1 MLHGMVLY
9 RDLYDLKPPGIYFL
23 DALIFRVAGPDA
35 VNLYVAAALAG
46 ALTAA
51 AVYSIASDLWGRPTA
66 LLSGLLFAFFSPSV
80 FIQGGGLNT
89 EVWMIVP
96 LTWSLYFLCRAV
108 NTGSL
113 RDVAAAGLLI
123 GLASLFKQVAAV
135 ALLAGACG
143 VYWHVR
149 GSAPERHR
157 SSALAAALL
166 GGFLFPWV
174 VTGAYFSHVGALRE
188 FLFWVIEYPFS
199 YMAFS
204 QRVIDWATV
213 GRRLGWNLNGLMM
226 LWLFSVAALAA
237 AVIQRPGRKEK
248 VLWMFYVS
256 SGVGVIA
263 GWNFFPHYFI
273 QMVPALSLLAARGIV
288 ALYEFSLR
296 TKSKVGGAVLLVALV
311 VSGGVFTLNHH
322 AVYTRYS
329 GEDISIKEASPG
341 FFGFPAFALG
351 RSVGL
356 DLMNLTG
363 PRDKVFVWKDH
374 AEISFYALRE
384 TPTRMPIAALP
395 FTPVE
400 GIVVEDLEKGKPEFI
415 VVFNPVA
422 VFNFEPFME
431 ILRKEYVKILNIHGL
446 SFAEQG
452 IYRRKTP

>member
-1 MLHGMVLY
+1 
-9 RDLYDLKPPGIYFL
+9 
-23 DALIFRVAGPDA
+23 
-35 VNLYVAAALAG
+35 
-46 ALTAA
+46 
-51 AVYSIASDLWGRPTA
+51 
-66 LLSGLLFAFFSPSV
+66 V

-96 LTWSLYFLCRAV
+96 LTWSLYFLCRTADRR
-108 NTGSL
+108 TL
-113 RDVAAAGLLI
+113 RDVAVAGLLI

-149 GSAPERHR
+149 GGSAPRTQCTT
-157 SSALAAALL
+157 LTAALL
-166 GGFLFPWV
+166 CGFLFPWV
-174 VTGAYFSHVGALRE
+174 VTGAYFVHVGALRE

-204 QRVIDWATV
+204 QRVIGWATV
-213 GRRLGWNLNGLMM
+213 GLRLRWNLSGLMM

-237 AVIQRPGRKEK
+237 ALIQGPGRKEK
-248 VLWMFYVS
+248 VVWVFGIS
-256 SGVGVIA
+256 CCFGVVA

-288 ALYEFSLR
+288 ALYEFSFR
-296 TKSKVGGAVLLVALV
+296 TRSKVAGGVLLVALV
-311 VSGGVFTLNHH
+311 VSGGFFVVNHH

-329 GEDISIKEASPG
+329 GEDISTKEASLG

-351 RSVGL
+351 RSIGL
-356 DLMNLTG
+356 DLRSLTG

-374 AEISFYALRE
+374 AEISFYGLRE
-384 TPTRMPIAALP
+384 TPARMPIAALP
-395 FTPVE
+395 MTPVE
-400 GIVVEDLEKGKPEFI
+400 GILLEDLERGKPEFI
-415 VVFNPVA
+415 VVFNRVA

-446 SFAEQG
+446 PFAEQG
-452 IYRRKTP
+452 IYRRTTP

>member
-23 DALIFRVAGPDA
+23 DELIFRVAGPDA

-51 AVYSIASDLWGRPTA
+51 AVYATARDLWDRRTA
-66 LLSGLLFAFFSPSV
+66 LLSGVLFALFSPSV

-96 LTWSLYFLCRAV
+96 LTWSLYFLCRAA
-108 NTGSL
+108 NTGTL
-113 RDVAAAGLLI
+113 RDYVAAGLLI
-123 GLASLFKQVAAV
+123 GLASLFKQVAAA

-157 SSALAAALL
+157 ATVLAAALL

-174 VTGAYFSHVGALRE
+174 VTGAYFAHVGALRE

-204 QRVIDWATV
+204 QRVIGWATV
-213 GRRLGWNLNGLMM
+213 GLRLRWNLSGLMM

-237 AVIQRPGRKEK
+237 AVIQGPGRKEQ
-248 VLWMFYVS
+248 VVWAFGIS
-256 SGVGVIA
+256 CCFGVVA

-288 ALYEFSLR
+288 ALYEFSFR
-296 TKSKVGGAVLLVALV
+296 TESKVAGAVLLVALV
-311 VSGGVFTLNHH
+311 VSGGFSPRIT
-322 AVYTRYS
+322 TRFIRATPGRTFRQKRPPS
-329 GEDISIKEASPG
+329 GSLD
-341 FFGFPAFALG
+341 FPHL
-351 RSVGL
+351 L
-356 DLMNLTG
+356 
-363 PRDKVFVWKDH
+363 
-374 AEISFYALRE
+374 
-384 TPTRMPIAALP
+384 
-395 FTPVE
+395 
-400 GIVVEDLEKGKPEFI
+400 
-415 VVFNPVA
+415 
-422 VFNFEPFME
+422 
-431 ILRKEYVKILNIHGL
+431 
-446 SFAEQG
+446 
-452 IYRRKTP
+452 